1 MSDDSFLSGDLVN
14 LKHDFVLELTR
25 VTHLNAIEL
34 DFVALLDLLCA
45 FGVRSVGVESQLIE
59 DLLLLVDRVGEAAL
73 GTQFAVRALLDAFEF
88 CL

>member
-1 MSDDSFLSGDLVN
+1 MSDDSFLPSDLVH
-14 LKHDFVLELTR
+14 LKHDFVFELSRMTD
-25 VTHLNAIEL
+25 LNAVEL

-45 FGVRSVGVESQLIE
+45 FGVRSVGVESQLLE

-88 CL
+88 RL

>member
-14 LKHDFVLELTR
+14 LKHDFVLELSR
-25 VTHLNAIEL
+25 VTHLNAVKL

-45 FGVRSVGVESQLIE
+45 FGVRSVGVESQLVE
-59 DLLLLVDRVGEAAL
+59 DLLLLVDRVGETAL

>member
-14 LKHDFVLELTR
+14 LKHDFVLELSR

-45 FGVRSVGVESQLIE
+45 FGVRSVGVESQLVE
-59 DLLLLVDRVGEAAL
+59 DLLLLVDRVGETAL